1 MQAYD
6 FDVVAAG
13 HLCLDMYPRFET
25 DIASGRLADV
35 LRPGTLVNMGGMAFS
50 TGGAVSNVGIA
61 MKIFGCRA
69 AFVAKVGD
77 DPIGRII
84 IEFMRRNGSAEGI
97 KVSAETESSYTV
109 ILAPPKIDRIFLH
122 CPGAN
127 DVFTAAD
134 INLAVVE
141 KARLFHFGYPTL
153 MRSMFADGGEELARI
168 LKMVKSTGVTTSLDT
183 SLPDPTS
190 PAGRADWRRIYRKA
204 LPYADIF
211 LPSIEETFFTL
222 HPEDYLRRKE
232 QAGWQE
238 LIDRIAPEEYGR
250 LADEVLELGCRV
262 AAIKAGHRGWYVKT
276 ASRDRIAELGRAAP
290 RDPASW
296 AGQELWCPA
305 FQVEKIASA
314 AGSGD
319 SSIAGF
325 LTALLRGLPLEE
337 CLRLANC
344 AGAMNLRAL
353 DTLSGLV
360 PWEEL
365 TAAAKTLKPRD
376 NAFLQEGWRWEPG
389 RQLWEKRGSG

>member
-1 MQAYD
+1 MMQYD

-25 DIASGRLADV
+25 DIATGRIADV

-50 TGGAVSNVGIA
+50 TGGSVSNVGIA
-61 MKIFGCRA
+61 MKIFGCRV

-77 DPIGRII
+77 DPLGRII
-84 IEFMRRNGSAEGI
+84 IDFMRRNGSAEGI
-97 KVSAETESSYTV
+97 RVSAETESSYTV

-122 CPGAN
+122 CPAAN
-127 DVFTAAD
+127 DVFTSAD
-134 INLAVVE
+134 INLAVVD

-153 MRSMFADGGEELARI
+153 MRSIFADGGEELTRI
-168 LKMVKSTGVTTSLDT
+168 LKMAKSAGVTTSLDT

-190 PAGRADWRRIYRKA
+190 PAGRADWRRIYAKA

-222 HPEDYLRRKE
+222 HPEEYLRRKE
-232 QAGWQE
+232 QAGGQE
-238 LIDRIAPEEYGR
+238 LIDRIEPEEFGR
-250 LADEVLELGCRV
+250 LADEVLALGCRV
-262 AAIKAGHRGWYVKT
+262 AVIKAGYRGWYVKT
-276 ASRDRIAELGRAAP
+276 SSTERIEGLGRAAP
-290 RDPASW
+290 QDPAAW
-296 AGQELWCPA
+296 ANRELWCPA
-305 FQVEKIASA
+305 FYVEKIASA

-325 LTALLRGLPLEE
+325 LTALLRGHPPAE

-344 AGAMNLRAL
+344 AGAMNLRAI

-365 TAAAKTLKPRD
+365 KAAVKTLKVRD
-376 NAFLQEGWRWEPG
+376 NSFLQDGWRWDPG
-389 RQLWEKRGSG
+389 LQLWEKRSA